1 MKSVTLKELRPAL
14 EGVFP
19 AVIATV
25 ASDGTPNVT
34 YLSKVWYLDEEHVG
48 LSNQF
53 FSKTVANIARNPKIQ
68 LLLVNPADM
77 VHLRVDAEYVR
88 SEYAGEH
95 FDRMS
100 AEIDALASLFGM
112 QKVFKLRAVDVCR
125 VLRAE
130 AVPSAA
136 DVGSA

>member
-1 MKSVTLKELRPAL
+1 MSSVTLKELRPAL

-19 AVIATV
+19 AVIAT
-25 ASDGTPNVT
+25 ASPDGTPNVT
-34 YLSKVWYLDEEHVG
+34 YLSKVWYLDDRHVG

-53 FSKTVANIARNPKIQ
+53 FSKTIANVAKNPKIQ
-68 LLLVNPADM
+68 LLLMHPADM
-77 VHLRVDAEYVR
+77 RHFRVDAEYVR

-100 AEIDALASLFGM
+100 AEIDALASLFRM
-112 QKVFKLRAVDVCR
+112 ERVFRLRAVDVCR

-130 AVPSAA
+130 VVASSA
-136 DVGSA
+136 DG